1 MKNALNSVK
10 VASPNTNA
18 FDLSHD
24 VKFSCNMGELVPI
37 MAMECIPGDRVRLG
51 SEDVVRLAAM
61 LAPMMHRLDV
71 RVEYAFVPS
80 RILWPNWRRGS
91 PMVVIR

>member
-37 MAMECIPGDRVRLG
+37 MAMECMPGL
-51 SEDVVRLAAM
+51 S
-61 LAPMMHRLDV
+61 
-71 RVEYAFVPS
+71 
-80 RILWPNWRRGS
+80 
-91 PMVVIR
+91 